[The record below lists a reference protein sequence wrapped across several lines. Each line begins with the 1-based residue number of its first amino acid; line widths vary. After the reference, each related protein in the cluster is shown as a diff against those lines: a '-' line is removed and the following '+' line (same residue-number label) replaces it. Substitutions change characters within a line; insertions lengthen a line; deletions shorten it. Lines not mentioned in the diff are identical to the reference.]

1 MIQNALGVAT
11 ASLVAMYLLTMT
23 LPTLTT
29 NLDSSSNTYLVPS
42 SQPAEV
48 RDEIRNTLAARN
60 AFRREPLG
68 WKYTS
73 PARSGIFRPCRQTD
87 GSAVDADADG
97 KVDNLVAVSRWRKDW
112 AALNPAVGKS
122 WAALNPAVTD
132 PDWAIR
138 TAAEREAALALAKQQ
153 LGVGS
158 DYWRNNEPRR
168 ADCDQQ
174 RGSVSQG
181 PYYGRH

>member
-1 MIQNALGVAT
+1 MIQNALGVAA

-29 NLDSSSNTYLVPS
+29 NLDSSSNTYVVPS

-73 PARSGIFRPCRQTD
+73 PARSGIFRPCRQTE
-87 GSAVDADADG
+87 GSAVDADTDG
-97 KVDNLVAVSRWRKDW
+97 RVDNLVAASRWRKDW
-112 AALNPAVGKS
+112 ATLNPAV
-122 WAALNPAVTD
+122 AD

-138 TAAEREAALALAKQQ
+138 TAAEREAALALAKQK

-174 RGSVSQG
+174 RGSISQG
-181 PYYGRH
+181 PYYGGH

>member
-11 ASLVAMYLLTMT
+11 ASLMAMYLLTMT
-23 LPTLTT
+23 MPTLTT
-29 NLDSSSNTYLVPS
+29 NLDSSPNTYVVPS

-60 AFRREPLG
+60 PFRREPLG

-87 GSAVDADADG
+87 GSAVDADTDG
-97 KVDNLVAVSRWRKDW
+97 KVDNLVVENRWRKDW
-112 AALNPAVGKS
+112 TALNPAVADPN
-122 WAALNPAVTD
+122 WAT
-132 PDWAIR
+132 R
-138 TAAEREAALALAKQQ
+138 TAAERAAALALAKRQ

-158 DYWRNNEPRR
+158 DFGRDNEPRR

-181 PYYGRH
+181 PYYGGH

>member
-1 MIQNALGVAT
+1 MIQNALGVAA

-29 NLDSSSNTYLVPS
+29 NLDSSSNTYVVPS

-48 RDEIRNTLAARN
+48 RDEIRNILAARN

-73 PARSGIFRPCRQTD
+73 PARSGIFRPCRQTE
-87 GSAVDADADG
+87 GSAVDADTDG
-97 KVDNLVAVSRWRKDW
+97 RVDNLVAASRWRKDW
-112 AALNPAVGKS
+112 ATLNPAV
-122 WAALNPAVTD
+122 AD

-138 TAAEREAALALAKQQ
+138 TAAEREAALALAKQK

-174 RGSVSQG
+174 RGSISQG
-181 PYYGRH
+181 PYYGGH